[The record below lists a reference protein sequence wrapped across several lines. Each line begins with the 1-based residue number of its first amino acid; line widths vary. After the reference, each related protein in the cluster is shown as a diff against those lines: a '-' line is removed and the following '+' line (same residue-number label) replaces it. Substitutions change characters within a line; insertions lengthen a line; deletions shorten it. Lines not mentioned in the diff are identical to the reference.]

1 MKITDFDPAEYLTTK
16 ETIVEYLNEAL
27 KTSVEDNASEH
38 FIEALGDVTRAQG
51 ITNAAKATKLIN
63 KGLSRKFC
71 FITDC
76 IALTSHGAVVFF
88 LFLIISTDKLKGY
101 LLLCRLLF
109 LFFAHKVLNIITK
122 Q

>member
-27 KTSVEDNASEH
+27 KTSVEDNASEY

-63 KGLSRKFC
+63 NPDACVGVCCS
-71 FITDC
+71 
-76 IALTSHGAVVFF
+76 
-88 LFLIISTDKLKGY
+88 
-101 LLLCRLLF
+101 
-109 LFFAHKVLNIITK
+109 HKVVAVGFNTLCYDASVGVLNPPHE
-122 Q
+122 